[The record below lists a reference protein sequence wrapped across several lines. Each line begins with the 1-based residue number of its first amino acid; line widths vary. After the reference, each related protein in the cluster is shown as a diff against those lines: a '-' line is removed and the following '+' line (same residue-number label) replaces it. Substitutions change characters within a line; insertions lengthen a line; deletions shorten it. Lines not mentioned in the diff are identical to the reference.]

1 MAKMILVFNLDDV
14 SINDTIE
21 ELNEEGNSA
30 TYVYESVVDDI
41 NDGNFSFA
49 ILEDDELDKLET
61 IHKGGEL
68 RSR

>member
-1 MAKMILVFNLDDV
+1 MAKIILVFDLDDM
-14 SINDTIE
+14 SITDTIE
-21 ELNEEGNSA
+21 ELNEDGNSA